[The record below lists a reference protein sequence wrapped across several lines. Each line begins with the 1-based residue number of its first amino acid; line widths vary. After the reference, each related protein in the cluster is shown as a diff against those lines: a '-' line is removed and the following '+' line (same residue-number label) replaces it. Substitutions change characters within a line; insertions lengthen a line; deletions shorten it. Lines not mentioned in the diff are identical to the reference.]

1 MGQSG
6 SGVRAKTGWLGIRI
20 MGQSGSGVR
29 ADWLTWNQNNGS
41 KWIRSKSRRVGIRI
55 MGQSGVTL
63 FRDDPG

>member
-1 MGQSG
+1 
-6 SGVRAKTGWLGIRI
+6 

-29 ADWLTWNQNNGS
+29 ADWLAWNQNNGS